1 MASPGLEPETF
12 SGFYSEVGEL
22 KRYSIH
28 YDRSGRSKGTAE
40 VVFIRPAEAVV
51 AVKRYNKVQLDEKP
65 MKIEIAGTN
74 FAPHHAN
81 AAFGNSNGLS
91 GRVRSRGG
99 ALVQLRGGGSG
110 GRGLGR
116 GRGRG
121 RGCGEKVSAE
131 DLDADLEKYHSESMQ
146 IN

>member
-1 MASPGLEPETF
+1 MA
-12 SGFYSEVGEL
+12 
-22 KRYSIH
+22 
-28 YDRSGRSKGTAE
+28 
-40 VVFIRPAEAVV
+40 AVT
-51 AVKRYNKVQLDEKP
+51 RFNKVQLDGKP

-74 FAPHHAN
+74 FAPPHAN

-99 ALVQLRGGGSG
+99 ALGQLHGGGG
-110 GRGLGR
+110 GLGR

-131 DLDADLEKYHSESMQ
+131 DLDADLEKYHSEAMQ